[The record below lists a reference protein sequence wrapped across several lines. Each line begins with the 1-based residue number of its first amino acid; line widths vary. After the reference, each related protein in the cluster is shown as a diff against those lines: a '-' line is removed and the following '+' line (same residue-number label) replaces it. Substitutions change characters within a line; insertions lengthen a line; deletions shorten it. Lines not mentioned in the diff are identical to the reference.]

1 MSSGRG
7 KVLLFFGFSFMT
19 SSPNNEPKLWLKVW
33 LDSRLEYESLEPLKD
48 FLAFLVLKLWPE
60 DPNLMRYMLSNL
72 RGFP

>member
-1 MSSGRG
+1 
-7 KVLLFFGFSFMT
+7 MT

-33 LDSRLEYESLEPLKD
+33 LDSRLEYESLEPLMD